1 MRLVDYSSW
10 DTGFE
15 LRNTISSDMPY
26 YEYISSL
33 EKSPSDPRQLRLIR
47 LVNNM
52 TVLCIHDPDSV
63 DSAASLSVGIGHQ
76 YSPPELLGLPHFL
89 EHMLFQFVVG
99 SSESLKD
106 SAKTLGVDLHAELL
120 KLHDKYYSSDIM
132 KLIIAGNH
140 TLDQL
145 TEWAVSKFSEAKSK
159 GNPKKVLENTP
170 LGKDELG
177 QLVYVES
184 LGDGQSMELVFALP
198 GIKNAYRTGATAYI
212 HYMFSSRS
220 EGSIYH
226 YLLKNEWISMIDA
239 STNSISS
246 DSSNMLFIYAEL
258 TSKGME
264 HWDNIVCAIFAYL
277 QMLSEQGPQEWYH
290 EELRKTNNLEN
301 YFYQKIN
308 VHQYVSHHAGIL
320 HNEYIRPE
328 HVMTAG
334 NIIGS
339 FDSVMVADL
348 LSYLHPDNYML
359 ILTSKQH
366 KNVECKL
373 TEKYYGTKYHVD
385 KLPASL
391 TTNPGTGPKYHNLF
405 RMPSPNVFI
414 PSSLNMDKKIP
425 VAKDVD
431 ASVDPDIDLGLEMIQ
446 DIVASDGQYTDE
458 VLAKVMEPGSKTRI
472 ALEMAVDQAAKAFS
486 FAVSNSQNFTKIG
499 MQQSPDGVWLINNI
513 QKFKLSQQLLAKK
526 LPFNQPQPLY

>member
-1 MRLVDYSSW
+1 
-10 DTGFE
+10 
-15 LRNTISSDMPY
+15 MPY
-26 YEYISSL
+26 YEFTGTL
-33 EKSPSDPRQLRLIR
+33 EKSPSDPRQLRLIH

-52 TVLCIHDPDSV
+52 TVLCIYDPDSI
-63 DSAASLSVGIGHQ
+63 DSAASLSVDIGYQ
-76 YSPPELLGLPHFL
+76 YSPPELLGLTHFL

-99 SSESLKD
+99 STESLKD
-106 SAKTLGVDLHAELL
+106 SAKKMGVDLHAELL

-132 KLIIAGNH
+132 KLVIAGNH

-177 QLVYVES
+177 QLVYVEA

-198 GIKNAYRTGATAYI
+198 GIKNAYRTGAIEYI
-212 HYMFSSRS
+212 HYMFGSQS
-220 EGSIYH
+220 EGSIYY
-226 YLLKNEWISMIDA
+226 YLQKNGWISMIDA
-239 STNSISS
+239 SINSMNS
-246 DSSNMLFIYAEL
+246 DSFNMLFINAEL
-258 TSKGME
+258 TSEGME
-264 HWDNIVCAIFAYL
+264 HWDDIVCAIFAYL

-301 YFYQKIN
+301 LFYQKSN

-334 NIIGS
+334 KIIGS

-366 KNVECKL
+366 KNVECEL

-391 TTNPGTGPKYHNLF
+391 TTNPGTSPKYHNLF

-414 PSSLNMDKKIP
+414 PSSLDMDEDIP
-425 VAKDVD
+425 VAKD
-431 ASVDPDIDLGLEMIQ
+431 
-446 DIVASDGQYTDE
+446 
-458 VLAKVMEPGSKTRI
+458 
-472 ALEMAVDQAAKAFS
+472 
-486 FAVSNSQNFTKIG
+486 
-499 MQQSPDGVWLINNI
+499 
-513 QKFKLSQQLLAKK
+513 
-526 LPFNQPQPLY
+526 